1 MQLGRGRD
9 RVSGDV
15 EATLLSNYRSSLAL
29 YVFVPSAPTPNQ
41 ITSTNIKIRG
51 TYNPKLSSECIRIT
65 PKVYI
70 G

>member
-29 YVFVPSAPTPNQ
+29 YVFVPFAP
-41 ITSTNIKIRG
+41 
-51 TYNPKLSSECIRIT
+51 EE
-65 PKVYI
+65 
-70 G
+70 